1 MFAANPRIQLVSI
14 PDNPPCVVIDNALA
28 DPQALVDLAVQHRG
42 SFVEAEDHGFP
53 GLELRMHPD
62 FSARLSDFFL
72 QHVRRHFDARRTLA
86 SFSRLSMVCRS
97 PGELRPLQ
105 RLCHRDFASLD
116 PNQRMFASVLYLFH
130 DPAMG
135 GTSFFRPRQG
145 EEETRE
151 LRSRWW
157 HMSGE
162 QFTRE
167 TGLQPAYPTGSNA
180 YFERVAT
187 VDAAWN
193 RLIFYSGGTYH
204 SGDIRHPGRMVPDP
218 VQGRLTLNGF
228 FVCRPRAGA

>member
-1 MFAANPRIQLVSI
+1 MSI

-72 QHVRRHFDARRTLA
+72 VHVRRLFGVRRTLS

-218 VQGRLTLNGF
+218 VR
-228 FVCRPRAGA
+228 GASPSTAFSSAAPAPAPEDPFAMIL